1 MRIPHDLRAMSA
13 VARLTFGGF
22 SVSSRCSGTEFEVLP
37 GTPMRSLLLTV
48 VALAIVALAI
58 SGYCLAASTPV
69 DVERSTLSIRVFKK
83 GLLSGFAHDHEI
95 AAPLSSGSVDPA
107 ALSAEVHFDTQK
119 LKVLDPEAS
128 AGDRAKVQET
138 MLSDQ
143 VLDAARFPEIAFVSR
158 SVRPAGENL
167 YTVDGDLTLHG
178 VTHRLTLAVSLRNG
192 HYTGSVKL
200 KQTEFG
206 ITPIS
211 LVGGSVKVKDEIEIS
226 FDIVLPAK

>member
-1 MRIPHDLRAMSA
+1 
-13 VARLTFGGF
+13 
-22 SVSSRCSGTEFEVLP
+22 
-37 GTPMRSLLLTV
+37 MRSLWLT
-48 VALAIVALAI
+48 IVALAI
-58 SGYCLAASTPV
+58 SGCCLAASTPV

-83 GLLSGFAHDHEI
+83 GLLSG
-95 AAPLSSGSVDPA
+95 
-107 ALSAEVHFDTQK
+107 
-119 LKVLDPEAS
+119 
-128 AGDRAKVQET
+128 
-138 MLSDQ
+138 LSDQ
-143 VLDAARFPEIAFVSR
+143 VLDAARLPEIAFVSR